1 MALKIKKKKKE
12 SSNSLNIFLNKNVKL
27 VKYGFFIA
35 VVVLLLL
42 FLVQPKYVQ
51 VKQTQSTMFQDQS
64 SELAGFK
71 EYIQSLEELQTVMVN
86 YQKTYGQNIAKLS
99 ELLPTEPQVPNLM
112 AQLEALVQASGF
124 SVTSLN
130 FTESSALNAK
140 AAPAEN
146 GTAQATEGS
155 VLALPELDPSVHDL
169 RIAMVIGG
177 GDYFNFKTLL
187 ANLEK
192 HLRIIDVSAIAFS
205 GASEET
211 SINLTLNTYYYR
223 PDNL

>member
-1 MALKIKKKKKE
+1 M
-12 SSNSLNIFLNKNVKL
+12 
-27 VKYGFFIA
+27 
-35 VVVLLLL
+35 
-42 FLVQPKYVQ
+42 P
-51 VKQTQSTMFQDQS
+51 
-64 SELAGFK
+64 
-71 EYIQSLEELQTVMVN
+71 
-86 YQKTYGQNIAKLS
+86 
-99 ELLPTEPQVPNLM
+99 
-112 AQLEALVQASGF
+112 
-124 SVTSLN
+124 VT
-130 FTESSALNAK
+130 K
-140 AAPAEN
+140 APLTTPAEN

-205 GASEET
+205 GASEAT